1 MFASIV
7 FVSVVFAP
15 IVLASILMLMRV
27 GDGAG
32 TRGTA

>member
-1 MFASIV
+1 MLVSIV
-7 FVSVVFAP
+7 FASVVFAP
-15 IVLASILMLMRV
+15 IVFASILMLMLV